1 MESPEQMIERVHKL
15 ADLST
20 LDTNDRSALRYV
32 LDEAEMARKLAE
44 VLEPVVPPVFH
55 SSVPLSWEIYTAFTA
70 GGSLHRYTV
79 DQAKRA
85 QSALAAWK
93 ARCGE

>member
-32 LDEAEMARKLAE
+32 LDEAEMARKYRE
-44 VLEPVVPPVFH
+44 RYGRIDESFFSQLEEWRGRNPIFRT
-55 SSVPLSWEIYTAFTA
+55 S
-70 GGSLHRYTV
+70 GGASGGY
-79 DQAKRA
+79 
-85 QSALAAWK
+85 
-93 ARCGE
+93 